1 VIPTLIKVL
10 EAELGDRVRD
20 ASDRESLLTKSDP
33 KLLSSVLAAA
43 APADDT
49 PAGRL
54 TLLGGIRGLSRAM
67 LQVIYFLG
75 LYIIN
80 STHCQIILVL

>member
-1 VIPTLIKVL
+1 MILTLIKVL
-10 EAELGDRVRD
+10 EAELGNRLRD

-33 KLLSSVLAAA
+33 KLLSSVLAGV

-54 TLLGGIRGLSRAM
+54 TLLGGIRGLSRAR

-75 LYIIN
+75 LYMACFFF
-80 STHCQIILVL
+80 S